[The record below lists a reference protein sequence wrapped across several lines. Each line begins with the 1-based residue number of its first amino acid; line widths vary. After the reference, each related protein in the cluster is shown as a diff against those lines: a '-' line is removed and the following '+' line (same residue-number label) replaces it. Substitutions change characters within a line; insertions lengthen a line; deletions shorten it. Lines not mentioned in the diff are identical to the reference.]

1 MGLYN
6 DKKDYEEMVKE
17 NIIKARLLYNLSPED
32 QKKITNLLNKKEKI
46 IAKNGLFANIKLN
59 HINKKIEKIQKSET
73 DEI

>member
-32 QKKITNLLNKKEKI
+32 QKKITNLLNKKEEI
-46 IAKNGLFANIKLN
+46 IAKNGLFANIKLSR
-59 HINKKIEKIQKSET
+59 INKKINKIKK
-73 DEI
+73 DL